1 VNNLNLGEKV
11 TSTDGLVNPQAVQ
24 KSEYAYIIDY
34 DDYNAVAVLHFLQ
47 QKGLVLSSSFKP
59 FTIKTTSGD
68 KKFNYGA
75 LVVPVSLQKK
85 DANTVYELVQ
95 EAQKK
100 FQVPAYAIPS
110 GYSLQG
116 IDLGSR
122 YVSPI
127 TKPKAVMLIGDGTRS
142 YEAGEIWH
150 LLDTRVHMPITKVPL
165 RNFNRLDMDKYN
177 TLVMISGNYDFS
189 ENQLT
194 KIKDWVSKGNTLIT
208 IGTASKWAIDKKL
221 VKEKLTEQEKDSTAI
236 VERKPYV
243 DAPENIGKESV
254 GGAIFKVDLDVTHP
268 LAFGYRDTSI
278 PVYKNNSVWLAPSKN
293 AYATV
298 GKYAKNPHIDGFITS
313 KNMEE
318 NLKPSASL
326 IVSEVGSGRVVLF
339 ADNPNFRGSWYGTN
353 RLFLN
358 ALFLGDKIEVPE

>member
-1 VNNLNLGEKV
+1 
-11 TSTDGLVNPQAVQ
+11 
-24 KSEYAYIIDY
+24 
-34 DDYNAVAVLHFLQ
+34 
-47 QKGLVLSSSFKP
+47 
-59 FTIKTTSGD
+59 
-68 KKFNYGA
+68 
-75 LVVPVSLQKK
+75 
-85 DANTVYELVQ
+85 
-95 EAQKK
+95 
-100 FQVPAYAIPS
+100 
-110 GYSLQG
+110 
-116 IDLGSR
+116 
-122 YVSPI
+122 
-127 TKPKAVMLIGDGTRS
+127 
-142 YEAGEIWH
+142 
-150 LLDTRVHMPITKVPL
+150 MPITKVPI
-165 RNFNRLDMDKYN
+165 RNFSGLDLDKYN
-177 TLVMISGNYDFS
+177 TLVMVSGSYHFS
-189 ENQLT
+189 ESQFN

-208 IGTASKWAIDKKL
+208 IGTASEWAIDKKL
-221 VKEKLTEQEKDSTAI
+221 VTEKLTKQEKDSTAT

-254 GGAIFKVDLDVTHP
+254 GGAIFKVDIDVTHP
-268 LAFGYRDTSI
+268 LAFGYRDTTI

-298 GKYAKNPHIDGFITS
+298 GKYSKNPHVDGFITT